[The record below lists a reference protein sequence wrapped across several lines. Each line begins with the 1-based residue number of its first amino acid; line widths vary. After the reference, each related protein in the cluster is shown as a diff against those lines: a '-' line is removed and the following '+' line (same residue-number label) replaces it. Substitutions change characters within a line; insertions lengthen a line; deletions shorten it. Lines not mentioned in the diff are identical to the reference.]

1 MELSLVAPWVRMGS
15 IAWGV
20 VLALLLI
27 SAAAA
32 SVAVRKLLQLRRA
45 RRATRR
51 LGSHFAAALADGN
64 LAAAERL
71 LTDSPQSHAAAA
83 LHGVLGMLG
92 MLDLPGPEQP
102 LSGSEI
108 AAARRMIEMNTLQR
122 RAEMRQGL
130 GVLATVGATAPLVG
144 LLGTIAGV
152 AHALGEMATDGSA
165 GLGAIP
171 AEIATALVLAALGL
185 LVALPF
191 LWLHSY
197 LVGETERATLEISCA
212 GKLFLGFL
220 LRRST
225 RQRAETRS
233 GSSASR

>member
-83 LHGVLGMLG
+83 LHGVLGML
-92 MLDLPGPEQP
+92 DLPGPEQP

-108 AAARRMIEMNTLQR
+108 AAARRMIEMNTLER

-197 LVGETERATLEISCA
+197 LVGETERATLEMSCA

-225 RQRAETRS
+225 RQRAETQS
-233 GSSASR
+233 GSSPSR

>member
-27 SAAAA
+27 SAAAS

-83 LHGVLGMLG
+83 LHGVLG

-197 LVGETERATLEISCA
+197 LVGETERATLEMSCA

-233 GSSASR
+233 GSSPSR

>member
-83 LHGVLGMLG
+83 LHGVLGML
-92 MLDLPGPEQP
+92 DLPGPKQP

-197 LVGETERATLEISCA
+197 LVGETERATLEMSCA

>member
-1 MELSLVAPWVRMGS
+1 MELSLVALWVRMGS

-27 SAAAA
+27 SAGAATM
-32 SVAVRKLLQLRRA
+32 AVRKLLQLRRA

-51 LGSHFAAALADGN
+51 LGPHFAAALADGN

-83 LHGVLGMLG
+83 LHDVLG

-122 RAEMRQGL
+122 RGEMRQGL
-130 GVLATVGATAPLVG
+130 GMLATVGATAPLVG
-144 LLGTIAGV
+144 LIGTIAGV
-152 AHALGEMATDGSA
+152 AHALGEMATGGSA
-165 GLGAIP
+165 GLGAIS

-197 LVGETERATLEISCA
+197 LAGETERATLQMSSA

-233 GSSASR
+233 GPSASR